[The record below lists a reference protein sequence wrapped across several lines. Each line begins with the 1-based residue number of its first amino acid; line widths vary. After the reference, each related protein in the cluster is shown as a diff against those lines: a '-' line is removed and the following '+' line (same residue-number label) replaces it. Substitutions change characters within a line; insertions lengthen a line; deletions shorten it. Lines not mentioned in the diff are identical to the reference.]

1 MQMGRAIR
9 RDPREPTTAIIA
21 ATSGSNAGSIRQFL
35 WGAGVPV
42 LLDLDGNGLTVDTL
56 DTSSMFLDLD
66 GDGYR
71 HRTAWAGKGD
81 GVLVLDADGDGR
93 ISRSSEFAFTEWDAT
108 ADGDLEALRKV
119 FDSNGNGKLDAGD
132 ARWSEFKVEVD
143 GQLVSLAS
151 LGLASIDLTPTG
163 SGQNFADGSAITGTA
178 KFTRTDGTT
187 GTAGDAVLA
196 ADAASYR
203 IQRSTIANADQST
216 TETVAG
222 FNRDGSTAFTSQIT
236 TSADGNRVLTR
247 FDDNGDGVFD
257 RSQSD
262 DLVVSTNGTRTRT
275 IANLNGDG
283 SLRDTTA
290 TTTSA
295 DGKTV
300 TTTLDQNGDGV
311 VDQRQVFSRNSDGSS
326 VTTVEKLNRRGTLL
340 RKVVTTAS
348 ADGLAKTV
356 ATDPTG
362 SGVFDRTL
370 RETTIVN
377 TDKSRARSEALESRD
392 GTLMSKTVTATS
404 ANGRQVSTSSDLD
417 GDGDVD
423 RRETTTLSVSATG
436 SIVSVVDS
444 FNGDG
449 SRRGKAQVT
458 TSADGLGKVSTAD
471 ITGDG
476 VTDRTISEIT
486 TVANGVRTETVEQRS
501 ANGALLTKTVTT
513 TSVGAA
519 GIRRP
524 GGRHRRRCVRPRDRN
539 DRRCRGCEPDDGF
552 DP

>member
-1 MQMGRAIR
+1 MGGRGI
-9 RDPREPTTAIIA
+9 
-21 ATSGSNAGSIRQFL
+21 GSQ
-35 WGAGVPV
+35 PV
-42 LLDLDGNGLTVDTL
+42 LLDLDGNGLTVETL

-66 GDGYR
+66 GDGYQ
-71 HRTAWAGKGD
+71 HRTAWAGNGD

-93 ISRSSEFAFTEWDAT
+93 ISRSSEFAFTEWDAS

-262 DLVVSTNGTRTRT
+262 DLVVAANGTRTRPAAVPL
-275 IANLNGDG
+275 ILF
-283 SLRDTTA
+283 RDLPV
-290 TTTSA
+290 
-295 DGKTV
+295 KP
-300 TTTLDQNGDGV
+300 
-311 VDQRQVFSRNSDGSS
+311 F
-326 VTTVEKLNRRGTLL
+326 
-340 RKVVTTAS
+340 
-348 ADGLAKTV
+348 
-356 ATDPTG
+356 
-362 SGVFDRTL
+362 
-370 RETTIVN
+370 
-377 TDKSRARSEALESRD
+377 
-392 GTLMSKTVTATS
+392 
-404 ANGRQVSTSSDLD
+404 
-417 GDGDVD
+417 
-423 RRETTTLSVSATG
+423 
-436 SIVSVVDS
+436 
-444 FNGDG
+444 
-449 SRRGKAQVT
+449 
-458 TSADGLGKVSTAD
+458 
-471 ITGDG
+471 
-476 VTDRTISEIT
+476 
-486 TVANGVRTETVEQRS
+486 RS
-501 ANGALLTKTVTT
+501 AHARQND
-513 TSVGAA
+513 A
-519 GIRRP
+519 GIQ
-524 GGRHRRRCVRPRDRN
+524 VA
-539 DRRCRGCEPDDGF
+539 RGLVHQYNPALY
-552 DP
+552 PV